1 MTSMLNIFSNLYE
14 TFAKKK
20 QKKALDDFREEMF
33 GFPIF
38 FLLIILSSCIVSIG
52 LLRNNQAV
60 LIGAMLITPL
70 VNPFIGIPLGIVTRS
85 WKVFKGSLLRAILGV
100 IVFWLISYG
109 ISDLLINYSPNI
121 IKYNLWDSAK
131 FAVELPEILIAIFA
145 GLIAAISIA
154 SEKIHALIA
163 GAAIALAMAP
173 PLAASGI
180 GLAIGKKDVFFN
192 ALELFAVN
200 ALGLIVMGLFVFLV
214 FGFRKKETEDVLS

>member
-1 MTSMLNIFSNLYE
+1 MLNIFSNLYE

-70 VNPFIGIPLGIVTRS
+70 VNPFTGISLGIVTRS
-85 WKVFKGSLLRAILGV
+85 WKVFKGSLLRAIFGV
-100 IVFWLISYG
+100 IIFWLISYG
-109 ISDLLINYSPNI
+109 VSDLLINHSPDIIQYS
-121 IKYNLWDSAK
+121 LWDGSK
-131 FAVELPEILIAIFA
+131 FLVELPEILIAIFA

-180 GLAIGKKDVFFN
+180 GLAIGRNDVFIN
-192 ALELFAVN
+192 AMQLFLIN
-200 ALGLIVMGLFVFLV
+200 ALGLVVMGLFVFLI
-214 FGFRKKETEDVLS
+214 FGFRKKETEEALS